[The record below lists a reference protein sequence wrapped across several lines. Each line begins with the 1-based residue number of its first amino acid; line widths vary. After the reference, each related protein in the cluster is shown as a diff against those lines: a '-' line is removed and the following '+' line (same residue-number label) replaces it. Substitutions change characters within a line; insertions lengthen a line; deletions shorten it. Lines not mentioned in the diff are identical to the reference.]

1 MSPQRLA
8 EGIQRALG
16 GSVVAGAD
24 PGGGEPCLR
33 VDTSRAAARARSAAA
48 TAAPRAASRSRPSR
62 SCRAAAPPV
71 ELPSSVSVKDLAAA
85 LSVSHADVIKEL
97 IRNGIFATINQSI
110 DFDTAS
116 LVAGELGIE
125 TVERGV
131 AERAAAE
138 AAVAAGDRGA
148 RAAKRRA
155 PASASSSPRR
165 TAADLVTR
173 APIVTIMGH
182 VDHGKTSLLD
192 AIRST
197 TVAAAE
203 RGGITQHIGASEV
216 EHNGKRIVFLD
227 TPGHEAF
234 TAMRARGAQVT
245 DIAIIVVA
253 ADDGVMPQTK
263 EAIDHVR
270 AARVPMIVA
279 INKIDKPD
287 ANPDRVKQELA
298 DNKVLIEEFGGDVIA
313 VPVSAKQKIGLDDL
327 MEMILLVADLQDL
340 KANPKRPA
348 IGTIIE
354 SKVAKGRGN
363 VATVLVQTGTL
374 KVGDVV
380 TVGRT
385 FGRVRALQN
394 AAGKRVKSAE
404 PATAVEII
412 GLTDLPEAGDILRVV
427 PDEKTARDMAEAI
440 EQAATSGDGKT
451 AFTLEDISAQIQAS
465 EVKELRVV
473 LKTDVQGSLGAIRH
487 ALERLNTTEVRIN
500 IVSEGAGD
508 INESDVQLA
517 SASEAV
523 VIGFNTKLDPGAQRA
538 VDALGVDVRLYDVIY
553 KLTDDVGA
561 GPERDADPQAG
572 RADRGPRRGADG
584 DQGRQGRQRR
594 RLVRGR
600 RPDRARRPGPPLP
613 RRQGGRRGSG
623 RVAEA
628 LQGRRARGGDGL
640 RVRDR
645 PRQHR
650 DRRGRPDRVLPDGGR
665 AGVTRRP

>member
-1 MSPQRLA
+1 MPPRRYQPRRGPRPQRRRDSA
-8 EGIQRALG
+8 EGGLAVETQPVVPRG
-16 GSVVAGAD
+16 GA
-24 PGGGEPCLR
+24 
-33 VDTSRAAARARSAAA
+33 
-48 TAAPRAASRSRPSR
+48 
-62 SCRAAAPPV
+62 PV
-71 ELPSSVSVKDLAAA
+71 ELPSSVSVTDLAAA

-131 AERAAAE
+131 AERATAAAAAE
-138 AAVAAGDRGA
+138 QEIVAPGSAEEGAG
-148 RAAKRRA
+148 KRVLFTEEEA
-155 PASASSSPRR
+155 G
-165 TAADLVTR
+165 DLVTR

-197 TVAAAE
+197 SVADAE

-340 KANPKRPA
+340 KANPTRPA
-348 IGTIIE
+348 IGTIVE

-374 KVGDVV
+374 KIGDVV

-394 AAGKRVKSAE
+394 AAGKRVKLAE

-427 PDEKTARDMAEAI
+427 PDEKTARDMAEAV
-440 EQAATSGDGKT
+440 ETAATSGDGKT

-487 ALERLNTTEVRIN
+487 ALERLNTAEVRVN

-538 VDALGVDVRLYDVIY
+538 VDALGVDVRMYDVIY
-553 KLTDDVGA
+553 KLTDDLGA
-561 GPERDADPQAG
+561 ALSGMLTPKQVEQIEGHAEVRMVIRAG
-572 RADRGPRRGADG
+572 KAGNIAGSYVVDGRIIRGG
-584 DQGRQGRQRR
+584 
-594 RLVRGR
+594 LVRLFR
-600 RPDRARRPGPPLP
+600 
-613 RRQGGRRGSG
+613 GGKVVEEG
-623 RVAEA
+623 RVESLKRFKDDVREVAMGFECGIGLGNIEIAE
-628 LQGRRARGGDGL
+628 GDL
-640 RVRDR
+640 VECY
-645 PRQHR
+645 QM
-650 DRRGRPDRVLPDGGR
+650 V
-665 AGVTRRP
+665 AEQA

>member
-1 MSPQRLA
+1 MPPRRYQPRRGPRPPRRRDGGA
-8 EGIQRALG
+8 EGGLAVETQPVVPRG
-16 GSVVAGAD
+16 GA
-24 PGGGEPCLR
+24 
-33 VDTSRAAARARSAAA
+33 
-48 TAAPRAASRSRPSR
+48 
-62 SCRAAAPPV
+62 PV
-71 ELPSSVSVKDLAAA
+71 ELPSSVSVKDLAQA
-85 LSVSHADVIKEL
+85 LDVSHADVIKEL

-125 TVERGV
+125 TVELGI
-131 AERAAAE
+131 AERAASL
-138 AAVAAGDRGA
+138 AAAQQEIVAPGSEEEGAG
-148 RAAKRRA
+148 KRVIF
-155 PASASSSPRR
+155 
-165 TAADLVTR
+165 TEENAADLVTR

-197 TVAAAE
+197 SVAAGE

-298 DNKVLIEEFGGDVIA
+298 DNKVLIEEYGGDVIA
-313 VPVSAKQKIGLDDL
+313 VPVSAKQKVGLEDL
-327 MEMILLVADLQDL
+327 MEMILLVSDLQDL
-340 KANPKRPA
+340 KADPTRQA

-374 KVGDVV
+374 RVGDVV
-380 TVGRT
+380 SVGRT
-385 FGRVRALQN
+385 HGRVRALQN
-394 AAGKRVKSAE
+394 AAGKRVKAAE

-427 PDEKTARDMAEAI
+427 ADEKTAREMAEAVDR
-440 EQAATSGDGKT
+440 AAASGDGKA
-451 AFTLEDISAQIQAS
+451 AFSLEDISAQIQAS

-487 ALERLNTTEVRIN
+487 ALERLTTSEVRIN
-500 IVSEGAGD
+500 ILREGAGD

-523 VIGFNTKLDPGAQRA
+523 VIGFNTRVDPGAQRS
-538 VDALGVDVRLYDVIY
+538 VDASGVDVRLYDVIY
-553 KLTDDVGA
+553 KLTDDLGA
-561 GPERDADPQAG
+561 
-572 RADRGPRRGADG
+572 
-584 DQGRQGRQRR
+584 
-594 RLVRGR
+594 
-600 RPDRARRPGPPLP
+600 
-613 RRQGGRRGSG
+613 
-623 RVAEA
+623 A
-628 LQGRRARGGDGL
+628 LQGMLAPKLVEQIEGHAEVRMVIKAGKAGNIAGSYVTDGRIVRGGQIRLLRGGKVVEEGRIESLKRFKDDVREVAMGFECGIGIGGL
-640 RVRDR
+640 EIAEGDVIECY
-645 PRQHR
+645 QM
-650 DRRGRPDRVLPDGGR
+650 V
-665 AGVTRRP
+665 AESA